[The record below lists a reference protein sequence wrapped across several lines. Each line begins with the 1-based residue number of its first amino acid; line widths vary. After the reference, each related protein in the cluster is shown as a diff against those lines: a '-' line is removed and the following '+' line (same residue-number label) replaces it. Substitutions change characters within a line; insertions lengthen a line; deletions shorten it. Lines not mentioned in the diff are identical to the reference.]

1 MKYRQIGNSRLQVSV
16 IGLGGNTYGPP
27 RIDQEMTSRNM
38 HRAQELGINFVDT
51 AAGYGRGES
60 ETYIGNALKDR
71 REDWVI
77 ATKFNLRN
85 REPNESVRDRIFKH
99 CENSLAKLQT
109 EYIDLYQIHFP
120 DPAVSAEE
128 VLDPMMELVL
138 QGKVRYI
145 GESNYSAWRHMQM
158 IELARK
164 VGGSEMVSSQ
174 NHYNILRR
182 HVELEILP
190 FCAAN
195 NVGFLPYFPLG
206 GGYLTGKYV
215 PGQPAPEGTRGAA
228 GSPIVTRTRSERNE
242 VLLPLLEAYARE
254 RGRSVLDLAFAWLV
268 AHPQVSSVIAGQSS
282 PEQVEANARSSDWE
296 MTPQELEELNEIAA
310 WDGSGERIEG
320 SGM

>member
-1 MKYRQIGNSRLQVSV
+1 MKYRQLGSSDLQVSV
-16 IGLGGNTYGPP
+16 VGLGGNTYGPP

-38 HRAQELGINFVDT
+38 HRAQELGINFIDT

-60 ETYIGNALKDR
+60 EAYIGNALKDR
-71 REDWVI
+71 RDQWII

-85 REPNESVRDRIFKH
+85 REEGESVRDRIFKH
-99 CENSLAKLQT
+99 CETSLTKLQT
-109 EYIDLYQIHFP
+109 DCIDLYQNHFP
-120 DPAVSAEE
+120 DESASAEE
-128 VLDPMMELVL
+128 VLEPMAELVQ

-158 IELARK
+158 MELARRT
-164 VGGSEMVSSQ
+164 GGPEMVSSQ

-242 VLLPLLEAYARE
+242 ALLPHLEKYAKD
-254 RGRSVLDLAFAWLV
+254 RGHTILDLAFAWLV

-282 PEQVEANARSSDWE
+282 PEHVEANAKSADWE
-296 MTPQELEELNEIAA
+296 MTPEELEELNEIAA
-310 WDGSGERIEG
+310 WDGSGERVEG
-320 SGM
+320 GGG

>member
-1 MKYRQIGNSRLQVSV
+1 MKYRQLGNSDLKVSV
-16 IGLGGNTYGPP
+16 VGLGGNTYGPP

-38 HRAQELGINFVDT
+38 HHAQELGINFVDT

-60 ETYIGNALKDR
+60 EAYIGNALKDR
-71 REDWVI
+71 SSDWII

-85 REPNESVRDRIFKH
+85 REEGESVRDRIFKH
-99 CENSLAKLQT
+99 CETSLAKLQT
-109 EYIDLYQIHFP
+109 DCIDLYQNHFP
-120 DPAVSAEE
+120 DQSVSAEE
-128 VLDPMMELVL
+128 VLEPLAELVQ

-145 GESNYSAWRHMQM
+145 GESNYAAWRHMQM
-158 IELARK
+158 LELAKRT
-164 VGGSEMVSSQ
+164 GGPEMVSSQ

-182 HVELEILP
+182 HVELEVLP

-215 PGQPAPEGTRGAA
+215 PGKPAPEGTRGAA

-242 VLLPLLEAYARE
+242 ALLPQLEQYAKDH
-254 RGRSVLDLAFAWLV
+254 GHSVLELAFAWLV

-282 PEQVEANARSSDWE
+282 PEQVEANAKSADWE
-296 MTPQELEELNEIAA
+296 MTPEELEELNEVAA
-310 WDGSGERIEG
+310 WDGSGERVEG
-320 SGM
+320 GGM